1 MKTLVSLVLAGT
13 LLSTAAFA
21 GNLTVWTRLPAE
33 GAKPIFD
40 AFEKAHPDIK
50 LDVEYIPGGK
60 NHINKLIAAVA
71 ANTPPD
77 FTTLDVI
84 ATEAFAGLG
93 ALKPLDDIIA
103 SRKGLALDQFPKGP
117 VKTGQVEGKQYALPF
132 GGDGSFV
139 VYNKAIFKERGLDP
153 DKPPR
158 TWDEFTA
165 AAKQLTF
172 DRNGDGTPDVYGM
185 LFVPSIPSLA
195 TFHWLPYLW
204 MAGGEVIDRDKS
216 EFVFAGEPGA
226 KALGYLMDLHL
237 KAHAVPPSAIG
248 AAGDTDYLVD
258 FLQGRVAMTFAG
270 GGITQRAR
278 RDAPNLELG
287 IMPHP
292 SPNAATPST
301 SFSGGDNVAIMA
313 GIPDDRLQDATTL
326 LEWLVSK
333 EGQSQ
338 WLETRYFRPVRLD
351 MLNDPHFAANPLEKA
366 ALEAY
371 FSAHEPP
378 VTSHYVE
385 VQQYLRD
392 AFESVSFGMADPAT
406 ALGTAQQRANALIL
420 RTGRM

>member
-1 MKTLVSLVLAGT
+1 MKTRTTLALAGV
-13 LLSTAAFA
+13 LMSTTAFA
-21 GNLTVWTRLPAE
+21 GELTVWTRMSAE
-33 GAKPIFD
+33 GAKPLFD
-40 AFEKAHPDIK
+40 AFQQAHPDIK
-50 LDVEYIPGGK
+50 LEVEYIPGGK

-84 ATEAFAGLG
+84 ATEAFANLG

-103 SRKGLALDQFPKGP
+103 SRPGLALDQFPKGP
-117 VKTGQVEGKQYALPF
+117 VKTGQFDGKQYAIPF

-158 TWDEFTA
+158 TWDEFTE
-165 AAKQLTF
+165 AAKKLTF
-172 DRNGDGTPDVYGM
+172 DRNGDGAIDVYGM

-204 MAGGEVIDRDKS
+204 MAGGEVIDRDKG

-226 KALGYLMDLHL
+226 KALGFLMDLHL
-237 KAHAVPPSAIG
+237 KANAVPPSAIG

-270 GGITQRAR
+270 GSITQRAK
-278 RDAPNLELG
+278 RDAPDLELG

-292 SPNAATPST
+292 SPSAETPST
-301 SFSGGDNVAIMA
+301 SFSGGDNVAIMSA
-313 GIPDDRLQDATTL
+313 IPEDRLQDAITL
-326 LEWLVSK
+326 MEWLVSR
-333 EGQSQ
+333 EGQSR

-351 MLNDPHFAANPLEKA
+351 MLEDPHFETNPLEKA

-371 FSAHEPP
+371 FLAHEPP

-392 AFESVSFGMADPAT
+392 AFEEVSFGMSDPAT
-406 ALGTAQQRANALIL
+406 ALGKAQQRANALIQ

>member
-1 MKTLVSLVLAGT
+1 MKSLTLLALAGS

-21 GNLTVWTRLPAE
+21 GNLTVWTRMSAE

-40 AFEKAHPDIK
+40 AFQQAHPDIK
-50 LDVEYIPGGK
+50 LEVEYIPGGK

-84 ATEAFAGLG
+84 ATEAFANLG
-93 ALKPLDDIIA
+93 ALKPLDEIIA
-103 SRKGLALDQFPKGP
+103 SHPGLSLDQFPAGP
-117 VKTGQVEGKQYALPF
+117 TKTGQFDGKQYAVPF

-153 DKPPR
+153 DNPPK
-158 TWDEFTA
+158 TWDEFTKA
-165 AAKQLTF
+165 AQQLTF
-172 DRNGDGTPDVYGM
+172 DRNGDGQPDVYGV

-204 MAGGEVIDRDKS
+204 MAGGQVIDREKG
-216 EFVFAGEPGA
+216 EFVFASDAGA
-226 KALGYLMDLHL
+226 KALGFLMDLHL
-237 KAHAVPPSAIG
+237 KANAVPPSAIG
-248 AAGDTDYLVD
+248 AAGDTDYLTD

-270 GGITQRAR
+270 GSITQRAK
-278 RDAPNLELG
+278 RDAPDLELG

-292 SPNAATPST
+292 SPSAETPST

-313 GIPDDRLQDATTL
+313 AIPEEKLKDAVTL
-326 LEWLVSK
+326 MEWLVSK
-333 EGQSQ
+333 DGQSK
-338 WLETRYFRPVRLD
+338 WLETKFFRPVRLD
-351 MLNDPHFAANPLEKA
+351 MLEDPHFAANPLEKQ

-392 AFESVSFGMADPAT
+392 AFEEVAFGLADPAT
-406 ALGTAQQRANALIL
+406 ALGKAQQRANALIQ